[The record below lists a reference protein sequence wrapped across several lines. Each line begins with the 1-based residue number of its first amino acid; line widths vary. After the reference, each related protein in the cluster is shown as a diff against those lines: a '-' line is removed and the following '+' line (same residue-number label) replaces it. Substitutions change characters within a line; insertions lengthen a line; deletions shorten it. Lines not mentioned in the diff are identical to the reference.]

1 MAFVRKHAFKIALF
15 ALCSA
20 MAAYLLI
27 SNLKG
32 EGEKLEVLQ
41 KAPDFEL
48 TSIDGEQ
55 VSLQNTNGKVRIV
68 YFYFASCPDVCPP
81 TTFMLSQVQDQLK
94 EKNLFGEKALLIS
107 ITFDPERDTPEAIRN
122 FADKVHADYTSWKFL
137 RGEEEPTI
145 ALAKEFGVGV
155 FKDEKGQFS
164 HFNVI
169 TLVDKEGQ
177 IRKWYNGNDENLTP
191 EQIVKDMESLM

>member
-15 ALCSA
+15 ALCLA

-122 FADKVHADYTSWKFL
+122 FADKVHADYTSWKFCGARRSRPSL
-137 RGEEEPTI
+137 WPKSSGSAYSRTR
-145 ALAKEFGVGV
+145 
-155 FKDEKGQFS
+155 KGS
-164 HFNVI
+164 SPI
-169 TLVDKEGQ
+169 STSSRSWT
-177 IRKWYNGNDENLTP
+177 RKARSANGTTAMT
-191 EQIVKDMESLM
+191 KT